1 MLIELIVIAIVVA
14 YLALVVLGHALLI
27 AAICKCLRE
36 DYMGGRGRRTTSWH
50 PRVIDGAK
58 AQAQPGATRLATM
71 RGA

>member
-36 DYMGGRGRRTTSWH
+36 DYMGGRGRKTSWH
-50 PRVIDGAK
+50 PKVIDGAK
-58 AQAQPGATRLATM
+58 ARAEPRATNLATH
-71 RGA
+71 A